1 METHCACEN
10 IIHAGAAMKQAQV
23 LSEKDVKRVLAAIAR
38 RGTSARDMAMFQL
51 SYLAGMRV
59 GEIAAL
65 RFCDVY
71 EADGRVKAQIRLDKS
86 QTKGGEART
95 VLLNAQAQ
103 VELIAYQ
110 SGLKRS
116 GQEPLFVSRYGN
128 AMSANSLVQVFG
140 RFYRQAG
147 LSDASSHSGRRSFIT
162 TLSAKGVSV
171 RVLAEL
177 AGHKS
182 ISTTQRYI
190 EVGEHQLRAA
200 VELV

>member
-1 METHCACEN
+1 
-10 IIHAGAAMKQAQV
+10 MKQAQV

-38 RGTSARDMAMFQL
+38 RGTSARDRAMFQL

-65 RFCDVY
+65 RVCDVY

-103 VELIAYQ
+103 AELIAYQ
-110 SGLKRS
+110 RGLLR
-116 GQEPLFVSRYGN
+116 GGEAPLFVSRYGK
-128 AMSANSLVQVFG
+128 AMSPNSLVQVFG
-140 RFYRQAG
+140 RLYRQAG

-162 TLSAKGVSV
+162 NLAHKGVNV
-171 RVLAEL
+171 RVLAAL
-177 AGHKS
+177 SGHRA
-182 ISTTQRYI
+182 ISTTQKYI

-200 VELV
+200 VELL